1 MNKEKPSTTTQPSP
15 VLIVDDEIPFAQVL
29 AEFLEELGYRPL
41 VAYNG
46 RQALALAREHW
57 PVLVITDQMMPLMG
71 GSDLIRALQQEAVAR
86 KKAMPFIVLVSG
98 VAADVIGVPIDV
110 RFPKPLDLRALEQVL
125 LNLPGL
131 SLEP

>member
-1 MNKEKPSTTTQPSP
+1 MNKNKPSTTTQPSP

-46 RQALALAREHW
+46 RQALALALEHW

-71 GSDLIRALQQEAVAR
+71 GSDLIRALLQEAVTHKR
-86 KKAMPFIVLVSG
+86 AMPFVVLVSG
-98 VAADVIGVPIDV
+98 VATNIAGVPVDV
-110 RFPKPLDLRALEQVL
+110 RFPKPLDLRELEQVL
-125 LNLPGL
+125 QNLPGIGR
-131 SLEP
+131 EP